1 MTMAA
6 GEDLEDAIRRFV
18 TITSQ
23 AYADLTPPGPWS
35 AQVARA
41 VAEKV
46 REPWRQG
53 GPAMHET
60 REVQAPT
67 RHGPVRLRL
76 YRPTAARPQAALIYL
91 HGGGFTIFSLDTHD
105 RVMRELAARA
115 GVAVIGVDYALSPE
129 AKFPTALEQVV
140 DATRWI
146 GGEGAEALDLK
157 GARLAIGGDSAGGNL
172 SFGTAVTL
180 RDAGEPDLLKGIVTA
195 YGGFGVIASD
205 EITAR
210 YGGPGYILTREESL
224 AFWKHYLADPADRQN
239 PLACPV
245 RADLRGLPPVFLAIP
260 RCDINSEQNLQMAE
274 LLKAAGVKVDVEVYE
289 GATHSFL
296 EAMSISAV
304 ANRALD
310 DMAAWTARTLT
321 GSPQGV
327 A

>member
-1 MTMAA
+1 MPA

-18 TITSQ
+18 KITDQ

-35 AQVARA
+35 APVARA

-60 REVQAPT
+60 REVQAPS

-76 YRPTAARPQAALIYL
+76 YRPTAAKPEGALVYL

-115 GVAVIGVDYALSPE
+115 GVAVIGVDYARSPE
-129 AKFPTALEQVV
+129 AKFPVALEQVV
-140 DATRWI
+140 DAVRWI
-146 GGEGAEALDLK
+146 AGDGAEALDLK

-172 SFGTAVTL
+172 SFGTALTL
-180 RDAGEPDLLKGIVTA
+180 RDSGEGRLLSGIVTA
-195 YGGFGVIASD
+195 YGGFGVVASD

-210 YGGPGYILTREESL
+210 YGGPGYILTRDESL
-224 AFWKHYLADPADRQN
+224 AFWGHYLSDPNDRQN

-245 RADLRGLPPVFLAIP
+245 RAELKGLPPVFLAIP
-260 RCDINSEQNLQMAE
+260 RCDINSEQNFQMAD
-274 LLKAAGVKVDVEVYE
+274 LLKAAGVKVDVEIYE

-310 DMAAWTARTLT
+310 DMAAWTARTLAA
-321 GSPQGV
+321 SPHV
-327 A
+327 AA

>member
-1 MTMAA
+1 MPA

-18 TITSQ
+18 KITSQ
-23 AYADLTPPGPWS
+23 AYADHTPPGPWS
-35 AQVARA
+35 APVARA

-53 GPAMHET
+53 GPVMHET
-60 REVQAPT
+60 SEVEAPT

-76 YRPTAARPQAALIYL
+76 YRPHAAKPGGALIYL

-115 GVAVIGVDYALSPE
+115 GVAVVGVDYALAPE
-129 AKFPTALEQVV
+129 AKFPVALEQVV
-140 DATRWI
+140 DAVRWVA
-146 GGEGAEALDLK
+146 GAGAQALGLE

-172 SFGTAVTL
+172 SFGAAITL
-180 RDAGEPDLLKGIVTA
+180 RDAGERQLLDGIVTA

-210 YGGPGYILTREESL
+210 YGGSGYILTREESL
-224 AFWKHYLADPADRQN
+224 AFWEKYLVDPGDRQN
-239 PLACPV
+239 PLVCPV

-260 RCDINSEQNLQMAE
+260 RCDINSEQNFQMAE
-274 LLKAAGVKVDVEVYE
+274 VLKAAGVPVDVEVYE

-310 DMAAWTARTLT
+310 DMARWIARTLAV
-321 GSPQGV
+321 SPHV
-327 A
+327 TA